1 MLSRGRIQRRLRQ
14 VHFALAAVIGAKV
27 FLWFASGLF
36 MVAFDI
42 NSVRG
47 DHLRAEVPVSWL
59 PESGLV
65 APEIAMA
72 AADFPANQA
81 ELTMLRGTPVW
92 IIQGGNQRAVVDAE
106 TGTRRP
112 SPDAALM
119 EIIAQNAYRGRG
131 TLKTVTLLDEAPR
144 DSGRSGPI
152 WRAEFGP
159 VDQAVLYFDPITGE
173 AGAIRTP
180 LWQAFDFMWG
190 LHIMDWSTRENF
202 NSWWVKATA
211 AFAVLFSLSGMSLVA
226 TRLLRRRRLVAE
238 S

>member
-1 MLSRGRIQRRLRQ
+1 MLSRGLVQRRLRQ
-14 VHFALAAVIGAKV
+14 VHFALAAVIGAQV

-42 NSVRG
+42 NTVRG
-47 DHLRAEVPVSWL
+47 DHLRAEVPTSWL

-81 ELTMLRGTPVW
+81 ELTMLRGAPVW
-92 IIQGGNQRAVVDAE
+92 IVQGGEQRAVVNARS
-106 TGTRRP
+106 GSLRLA
-112 SPDAALM
+112 PDAKTM
-119 EIIAQNAYRGRG
+119 EIIAQNSYRGRG
-131 TLKTVTLLDEAPR
+131 SLQSIALLEQSPR

-159 VDQAVLYFDPITGE
+159 KDKAVLYFDPITGE

-211 AFAVLFSLSGMSLVA
+211 AFAVLFSLSGMGLVA
-226 TRLLRRRRLVAE
+226 TRGLRAGGRSLK
-238 S
+238 